1 MEWKQRSKFNC
12 PFEKTHNPS
21 LSMHIPLTVFQSR
34 CNIEGKKRELSYLF
48 GLYEARIKD
57 AQIDK
62 KF

>member
-1 MEWKQRSKFNC
+1 MEWKQRSKFHC

-21 LSMHIPLTVFQSR
+21 LSMHIPLAVFQSGR
-34 CNIEGKKRELSYLF
+34 NIEVKRRELSYLF
-48 GLYEARIKD
+48 GLYEACIKD